1 MSDIFICY
9 ARKDIDTA
17 MRVVQ
22 LFEAEGWRVFID
34 KQTLVGRRWHKEI
47 EKELHAARAVVVL
60 WSSMSR
66 DSDFVLEE
74 AEFGKHKKIL
84 FPVFIESVEFPY
96 GFSRIQTANLVNW
109 DGSLSHPDCAALLQS
124 LRLHLNGREQ
134 ISIAPELSE
143 PVQSF
148 ASSPATTPT
157 LQDGISDGKKTD
169 SKKPTMRKFLL
180 PAALVL
186 LAIIIFPVAESLYQ
200 DFIQPSPVV
209 TPDMETA
216 SVEAAEE
223 KTAPIQQEV
232 KASQN
237 QPSPLLDRK
246 LLPELV
252 YIPAGS
258 FHMGEQDK
266 TFIKI
271 LDSNQKQSFGLPGKY
286 IEISKPFYLGK
297 TEVTYAQYEYYA
309 QQQQIIPLSEEKP
322 ITSTGSRD
330 NQPIVSINWRQA
342 MAYAQWLGNRTKNQ
356 CRLPTEAE
364 WEYAARAGMRTA
376 YPWGN
381 EVGNNNAN
389 CDGCGSQWD
398 KKQSAPVTSFAPN
411 SFGLYDM
418 SGNVWE
424 WTCSNWRDQ
433 FDGSEQQCNDDVSDA
448 SLRAVRGGSWGN
460 DANDLRSS
468 ARTNIHPGYRYD
480 RVGFRVQ
487 CLSPIIP
494 YH

>member
-157 LQDGISDGKKTD
+157 PQDGISDGKKTD
-169 SKKPTMRKFLL
+169 SKKPTVRKFLL

-200 DFIQPSPVV
+200 YFIQPSPVV
-209 TPDMETA
+209 ISDKQI
-216 SVEAAEE
+216 V
-223 KTAPIQQEV
+223 KT
-232 KASQN
+232 SLN
-237 QPSPLLDRK
+237 QSNPSLDRK

-252 YIPAGS
+252 SIPART
-258 FHMGEQDK
+258 FYMGEQNEAYLRK
-266 TFIKI
+266 MIR
-271 LDSNQKQSFGLPGKY
+271 LDQQKWNGIPGKY
-286 IEISKPFYLGK
+286 VEILKPFYLGK
-297 TEVTYAQYEYYA
+297 TEVTYAQYDYYI
-309 QQQQIIPLSEEKP
+309 QQQQTKGIHLEEPETAK
-322 ITSTGSRD
+322 GGRD
-330 NQPIVSINWRQA
+330 HQPVVNIDWRQA
-342 MAYAQWLGNRTKNQ
+342 MAYAQWLSEQTNNE

-364 WEYAARAGMRTA
+364 WEYAARAGSDTMQ
-376 YPWGN
+376 PWGD
-381 EVGNNNAN
+381 ELGSNNAN
-389 CDGCGSQWD
+389 CDGCGSPWD
-398 KKQSAPVTSFAPN
+398 KEQSAPVGSFAAN
-411 SFGLYDM
+411 RFGLYDM
-418 SGNVWE
+418 IGNVWE
-424 WTCSNWRDQ
+424 MTCSNWRNQ
-433 FDGSEQQCNDDVSDA
+433 FDGSEQRCNDDTADA
-448 SLRAVRGGSWGN
+448 TVRVMRGGSWDDRGYN
-460 DANDLRSS
+460 VLSSSRARYHPESRDAL
-468 ARTNIHPGYRYD
+468 T
-480 RVGFRVQ
+480 GFRVL
-487 CLSPIIP
+487 CSFPIK
-494 YH
+494 